1 MDAIIRGVFIYL
13 FIFIAFRVSGK
24 RALSELTSFEFVLL
38 LIIAETT
45 QQALLGDDFSLTN
58 SVILIT
64 TLLFIDI
71 LLSLLKQRLGWLD
84 KWMEGVPLVIV
95 ENGRPLRDR
104 MSKERIGEDDI
115 LESARKLQGLER
127 MDQIKYAILE
137 KTGGITIIPYSS

>member
-1 MDAIIRGVFIYL
+1 VDAIIRGVFIYL